1 MLMWHLASTTMEE
14 SLERMPS
21 LSLSLRSASKEFL
34 KRWVQELMI
43 LTELTVKPS
52 LKRLIS
58 IWDRLPADQTR
69 LQGVVMSMLRLASM
83 MTAESSVMTPR
94 ASRFQRRDSRESP
107 RQWALEPMTQTE
119 LMARQS
125 LKRPISI

>member
-1 MLMWHLASTTMEE
+1 MMSHLANMTMEE
-14 SLERMPS
+14 SSVKMPS
-21 LSLSLRSASKEFL
+21 LSLFQRSASKEFL
-34 KRWVQELMI
+34 KRWVQELMT

-107 RQWALEPMTQTE
+107 RQWALVLMIQTE
-119 LMARQS
+119 LTVRPS
-125 LKRPISI
+125 LRRPISI